1 MLSIAGVEIKDSTKK
16 AEYAGIPFDVSAKIL
31 LQPGFA
37 LSLQD
42 LRERFTGKT
51 SISADS
57 VIVLGAGAASQ
68 PIENMTLDGCL
79 RANAPVQFF
88 SHFKSERIL
97 FEPTTETD
105 SEVLRIRGYKPI
117 TKEEE

>member
-1 MLSIAGVEIKDSTKK
+1 LE
-16 AEYAGIPFDVSAKIL
+16 
-31 LQPGFA
+31 PGFA

-51 SISADS
+51 SISANS
-57 VIVLGAGAASQ
+57 VIVLGAGAAAQ

-88 SHFKSERIL
+88 SHFRSERVM
-97 FEPTTETD
+97 FEPTTEADT
-105 SEVLRIRGYKPI
+105 EVFRIRGYKPI